1 MKNSH
6 SANVKTEFA
15 DQTAK
20 RSEAN
25 AEAHAD
31 SNIQFGWF
39 EWMLALGMA
48 ITWGSSF
55 LLIDIIIRDAPTAFV
70 PFARSFF
77 GMVALFFVR
86 GSRQKISREH
96 LGRVFVLGL
105 IWMAMP
111 FFLFPLAEKTVASS
125 IAGMMNGALPVVV
138 GVVTALWVRKAPSVQ
153 RAIAVVVGFLGIIL
167 IAAPSISEGSS
178 ADLKGIIYLTLALL
192 CYAVGLNLARPLQ
205 AIYSP
210 ATLMLRV
217 VAISTLLSAP
227 LGINAMR
234 STTFSLNMVG
244 ATIFLG
250 ALGSGIAFLL
260 FGTLLKRTGP
270 VRAMIPTYFTPIVG
284 TVLGVLFNDEKILLL
299 SIVGML
305 VVILGA
311 WLTSRPE
318 KPVTENN

>member
-1 MKNSH
+1 MAKQ
-6 SANVKTEFA
+6 SAHKISDLA
-15 DQTAK
+15 DT
-20 RSEAN
+20 N
-25 AEAHAD
+25 L
-31 SNIQFGWF
+31 QFGVI
-39 EWMLALGMA
+39 EWLLALGMA

-55 LLIDIIIRDAPTAFV
+55 LLIDIIIRDAPTTFV
-70 PFARSFF
+70 PFGRSFF
-77 GMVALFFVR
+77 GMLALFFVP
-86 GSRQKISREH
+86 GSRNKIDQKHWSRLII
-96 LGRVFVLGL
+96 LGF

-138 GVVTALWVRKAPSVQ
+138 AVITAIWVRKAPSIQ
-153 RAIAVVVGFLGIIL
+153 RTISVAVGFIGIAL
-167 IAAPSISEGSS
+167 IAAPSIREGSS
-178 ADLKGIIYLTLALL
+178 ADLNGIIYLCLALL
-192 CYAVGLNLARPLQ
+192 CYAVGLNIARPLQ

-217 VAISTLLSAP
+217 VAISTLISWP
-227 LGINAMR
+227 LGLVAMTD
-234 STTFSLNMVG
+234 TTFTLNMIG
-244 ATIFLG
+244 ATVILG

-284 TVLGVLFNDEKILLL
+284 TFLGVLFNDEKILML

-305 VVILGA
+305 IVIVGA

-318 KPVTENN
+318 KLTQQI